1 MDMLYLD
8 SLAGVSGSHLVAGV
22 TEYEEGYEDK
32 RREKHGYNRKAL
44 TVGHLVAGFLYPLT
58 DFTLGPVP
66 HLII

>member
-1 MDMLYLD
+1 MLYLD
-8 SLAGVSGSHLVAGV
+8 SLACVSGSNFVAGV

-44 TVGHLVAGFLYPLT
+44 SVGHLVAGSLYPLT
-58 DFTLGPVP
+58 DFPFWPVP

>member
-1 MDMLYLD
+1 MLYLD

-32 RREKHGYNRKAL
+32 RREKQGYNRKTL

-58 DFTLGPVP
+58 DSSLWPVP